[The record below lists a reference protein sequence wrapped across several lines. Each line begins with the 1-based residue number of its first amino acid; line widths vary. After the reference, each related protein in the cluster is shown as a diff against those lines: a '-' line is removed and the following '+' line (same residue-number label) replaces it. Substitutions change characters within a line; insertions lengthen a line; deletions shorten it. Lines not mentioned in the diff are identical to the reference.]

1 MLKRIALTLFL
12 VITVAIVGV
21 LTIAATRPNA
31 FHIERS
37 VSTAATPDQVF
48 AVVNDLHRF
57 HEWSPWQK
65 LDPTMKVTFEG
76 PASGVGASYTWVG
89 NDKVGEGRMTTTEA
103 TPPGSLTQKLEF
115 LKPFKSTS
123 DVRFTIAPESGG
135 SRVTWAMDGNYDYV
149 SKIMCLFVSMDSMV
163 GKDFESGL
171 ASLKQV
177 AEAEPAPAATPAPP
191 PAAAARASR

>member
-115 LKPFKSTS
+115 LEPFKTTS
-123 DVRFTIAPESGG
+123 DVLCTIAHESGG
-135 SRVTWAMDGNYDYV
+135 SRVNWAMDGNYDYV